1 MRWNHLGI
9 LLKLCSG
16 DLGGAWVSA
25 FPTNSQVSGCGWSR
39 NDTLT
44 SEALKRK
51 SLPNLCHPP
60 PPRPLHGS
68 CNHPSNPTRYYL
80 PVQRRNAI
88 SQTTGGSPRTQPG
101 LLVFSP
107 LPVPRIILE
116 AVPWAV
122 ALPTAGFSSAP
133 RVWQWGIGFHQ
144 KSLAPRAIQKS
155 TSSHVPLPLS
165 PLGQESKKVPSLL
178 ETQALANGV
187 SWPGTSGWLSFQS
200 RLPHV
205 LASSRAALQPH
216 RQRVRGLT
224 AGLGCLSSTPP
235 PTEDSVFSRS
245 WPQLRLSLLLTLPP
259 SGHRSAHQCQALD
272 AEVMEAD

>member
-1 MRWNHLGI
+1 MPSPTPQATSWFLQSPEQPHPVLSPCTEKECHFPNHRWQPQ
-9 LLKLCSG
+9 
-16 DLGGAWVSA
+16 DPAWSPGVQSTA
-25 FPTNSQVSGCGWSR
+25 
-39 NDTLT
+39 
-44 SEALKRK
+44 
-51 SLPNLCHPP
+51 
-60 PPRPLHGS
+60 RPE
-68 CNHPSNPTRYYL
+68 NHP
-80 PVQRRNAI
+80 
-88 SQTTGGSPRTQPG
+88 GGCTLGR
-101 LLVFSP
+101 
-107 LPVPRIILE
+107 
-116 AVPWAV
+116 AV